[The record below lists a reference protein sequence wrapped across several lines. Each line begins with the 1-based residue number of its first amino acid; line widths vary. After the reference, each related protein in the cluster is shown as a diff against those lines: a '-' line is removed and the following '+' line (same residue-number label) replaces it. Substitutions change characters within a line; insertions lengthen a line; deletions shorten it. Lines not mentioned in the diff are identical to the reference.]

1 MNLRY
6 TLTLLIALVVPALF
20 THCSS
25 NEHSTKIKLDLRG
38 LSPEDTLLSI
48 RCEGDTSTITQYI
61 SMTPPRFKKQIML
74 ESPKF
79 KKAIVHYANGAYAL
93 PLELREGET
102 VGLKIDL
109 SNPLIPQIK
118 GKGFNATLAAFI
130 QFAQTELQAYQNSIL
145 QRDASNVKS
154 SLRALQER
162 CLEYCLS
169 HNDAEG
175 VAKLSELYL
184 DDPDFWRQHLQTDW
198 PIVGR
203 VKELQKALKALQPG
217 SKAPDFSVLTSLE
230 EQYMLSWQLPGYVVL
245 TFTAQVDSA
254 SIAYINKLSDS
265 LQIPKS
271 LFVQF
276 TQEPSY
282 SGSHLLKH
290 INGEPWTLVSDSI
303 LDASKVMKLYHIQS
317 VPSFVVVD
325 TAGYIR

>member
-1 MNLRY
+1 MNLRF
-6 TLTLLIALVVPALF
+6 TLKLLIALVALTLF
-20 THCSS
+20 AQCSS
-25 NEHSTKIKLDLRG
+25 NEHSAKIKLDLRG

-48 RCEGDTSTITQYI
+48 RCEGDTSTITEYI
-61 SMTPPRFKKQIML
+61 SMKPPSFKKQILL

-79 KKAIVHYANGAYAL
+79 KKAIIHYANGAYAL
-93 PLELREGET
+93 PLELKEGET
-102 VGLKIDL
+102 VKLKIDL

-130 QFAQTELQAYQNSIL
+130 QYAQAELQAYQKSIL
-145 QRDASNVKS
+145 QRDASNVNS

-169 HNDAEG
+169 HKDAEG
-175 VAKLSELYL
+175 VAKVSELYL
-184 DDPDFWRQHLQTDW
+184 DDSDFWRQHLQTDW

-203 VKELQKALKALQPG
+203 VKDLQNALKALQPG
-217 SKAPDFSVLTSLE
+217 NKAPDFSVLTSLE

-254 SIAYINKLSDS
+254 SVAYINRLSDS

-282 SGSHLLKH
+282 RGSHLLK
-290 INGEPWTLVSDSI
+290 EKSSESWTLVSDSI